1 MILEII
7 SINLSRNK
15 KIIFKNFCLKIL
27 SSRIITLIGRNGSG
41 KTSLLEMIVGLLKP
55 ESGVIKINNINIQ
68 EIGERKRDQFIY
80 IPYEDALKEDLTISE
95 NLQIWANLASVD
107 LSKELFDKSL
117 NYFSLSEIK
126 HVLVGKLS
134 KGQKKKIALTKLLLT
149 NCSLWILDEPFNS
162 LDKESIEILKKLFLS
177 HKKNG
182 GVVLFASHI
191 DIKIRSK
198 INVFLKPPKTPLVKT
213 TKIDNW
219 EALR

>member
-15 KIIFKNFCLKIL
+15 KKIFKNFCLKTMGSEIV
-27 SSRIITLIGRNGSG
+27 TLIGRNGSG
-41 KTSLLEMIVGLLKP
+41 KTSLLEIIVGLLKP
-55 ESGVIKINNINIQ
+55 ESGTVKINSINIE

-80 IPYEDALKEDLTISE
+80 IPYEDALKDDLTICE
-95 NLQIWANLASVD
+95 NLQIWANLAGVN
-107 LSKELFDKSL
+107 LSKELFEKSL
-117 NYFSLSEIK
+117 DYFSLSEIK
-126 HVLVGKLS
+126 HILVGKLS
-134 KGQKKKIALTKLLLT
+134 QGQKKKIALTKLLLI

-191 DIKIRSK
+191 DIKIRGN

-213 TKIDNW
+213 TKIDHW

>member
-15 KIIFKNFCLKIL
+15 KIIFKNFCLKIF
-27 SSRIITLIGRNGSG
+27 SSEIITLIGRNGSG
-41 KTSLLEMIVGLLKP
+41 KTSLLEMITGLLKP
-55 ESGVIKINNINIQ
+55 ESGVIRINKINI
-68 EIGERKRDQFIY
+68 EDIGERKRDQFIY
-80 IPYEDALKEDLTISE
+80 IPYEDALKENLTINE
-95 NLQIWANLASVD
+95 NLQIWANLASID
-107 LSKELFDKSL
+107 LSEKLFEKSL
-117 NYFSLSEIK
+117 NYFSLSKIK
-126 HVLVGKLS
+126 HVLVSKLS
-134 KGQKKKIALTKLLLT
+134 QGQKKKIALTKLLLT

-191 DIKIRSK
+191 DIKIRGK

-213 TKIDNW
+213 NKIDHW

>member
-15 KIIFKNFCLKIL
+15 KIIFKNFCLKIR
-27 SSRIITLIGRNGSG
+27 SSEIVTLIGRNGSG

-55 ESGVIKINNINIQ
+55 ESGVIKINSINIE
-68 EIGERKRDQFIY
+68 EIGERKKDQFIY
-80 IPYEDALKEDLTISE
+80 IPFDDALKEDLTICE
-95 NLQIWANLASVD
+95 NLQIWANLASIN
-107 LSKELFDKSL
+107 LSKELFEKSL
-117 NYFSLSEIK
+117 DYFSLSEIK
-126 HVLVGKLS
+126 NVLVGKLS
-134 KGQKKKIALTKLLLT
+134 QGQKKKIALTKLLLI

-182 GVVLFASHI
+182 GVILFASHI
-191 DIKIRSK
+191 DIKIRGK
-198 INVFLKPPKTPLVKT
+198 INVLLKPPKTPLVKT
-213 TKIDNW
+213 TKIDHW

>member
-15 KIIFKNFCLKIL
+15 KIIFKNFCLKII
-27 SSRIITLIGRNGSG
+27 SSEIVTLIGRNGSG

-55 ESGVIKINNINIQ
+55 ESGTIKINSINIE

-80 IPYEDALKEDLTISE
+80 IPHEDALKEDLTIYE
-95 NLQIWANLASVD
+95 NLQIWASIASVN
-107 LSKELFDKSL
+107 LSKELFEKSL
-117 NYFSLSEIK
+117 DYFSLSEIK

-134 KGQKKKIALTKLLLT
+134 QGQKKKIALTKLLLI

-162 LDKESIEILKKLFLS
+162 LDKESIEILKKLFLL

-191 DIKIRSK
+191 DIKIRGK

-213 TKIDNW
+213 TKIDHW

>member
-15 KIIFKNFCLKIL
+15 KIIFKNFCLKIF
-27 SSRIITLIGRNGSG
+27 SSEIITLIGRNGSG
-41 KTSLLEMIVGLLKP
+41 KTSLLEMITGLLKP
-55 ESGVIKINNINIQ
+55 DSGVIRINKINIE
-68 EIGERKRDQFIY
+68 EIGERKRDLFIY
-80 IPYEDALKEDLTISE
+80 IPYEDALKENLTINE
-95 NLQIWANLASVD
+95 NLQIWANLASID
-107 LSKELFDKSL
+107 LSEKLFEKSL
-117 NYFSLSEIK
+117 NYFSLSKIK
-126 HVLVGKLS
+126 HVLVSKLS
-134 KGQKKKIALTKLLLT
+134 QGQKKKIALTKLLLT

-162 LDKESIEILKKLFLS
+162 LDIESIEILKKLFLS

-191 DIKIRSK
+191 DIKIRGK

-213 TKIDNW
+213 NKIDHW

>member
-15 KIIFKNFCLKIL
+15 KIIFKNFCLKIIN
-27 SSRIITLIGRNGSG
+27 SAIITLIGRNGSG
-41 KTSLLEMIVGLLKP
+41 KTSLLEMITGLLKP
-55 ESGVIKINNINIQ
+55 ESGIIRINKINI
-68 EIGERKRDQFIY
+68 EDIGERKRDQFIY
-80 IPYEDALKEDLTISE
+80 IPYEDALKENLTINE
-95 NLQIWANLASVD
+95 NLQIWANLASID
-107 LSKELFDKSL
+107 LSEKLFEKSL
-117 NYFSLSEIK
+117 NYFSLSKIK
-126 HVLVGKLS
+126 HVLVSKLS
-134 KGQKKKIALTKLLLT
+134 QGQKKKIALTKLLLT

-182 GVVLFASHI
+182 GVILFASHI
-191 DIKIRSK
+191 DIKIRGK

-213 TKIDNW
+213 NKIDHW

>member
-15 KIIFKNFCLKIL
+15 KIIFKNFCLKIM
-27 SSRIITLIGRNGSG
+27 SNEIVTLIGRNGSG

-55 ESGVIKINNINIQ
+55 ESGAIKINSTSIE
-68 EIGERKRDQFIY
+68 EIGERKKDQFIY
-80 IPYEDALKEDLTISE
+80 IPHEDALKEDLTIYD
-95 NLQIWANLASVD
+95 NLQIWTNLANIT
-107 LSKELFDKSL
+107 LSKELFEKSL
-117 NYFSLSEIK
+117 DYFSLSEIK

-134 KGQKKKIALTKLLLT
+134 QGQKKKIALTKLLLT
-149 NCSLWILDEPFNS
+149 SCSLWILDEPFNS

-177 HKKNG
+177 HKKKG

-191 DIKIRSK
+191 DIKMRGK
-198 INVFLKPPKTPLVKT
+198 INVFLKPPKAPLIKI
-213 TKIDNW
+213 TKIDHW

>member
-7 SINLSRNK
+7 SIDLSRNK
-15 KIIFKNFCLKIL
+15 KKIFKNFCLKII
-27 SSRIITLIGRNGSG
+27 SSEIVTLIGRNGSG

-55 ESGVIKINNINIQ
+55 ESGAIKINSINIE
-68 EIGERKRDQFIY
+68 EIGERKRDHFIY
-80 IPYEDALKEDLTISE
+80 LPYQDALKEDLTTYE
-95 NLQIWANLASVD
+95 NLQIWADLASVN
-107 LSKELFDKSL
+107 LSKELFEKSL
-117 NYFSLSEIK
+117 DYFSLSEIK

-134 KGQKKKIALTKLLLT
+134 QGQKKKIALTKLLLI

-162 LDKESIEILKKLFLS
+162 LDKQSIEILKKLFLS

-191 DIKIRSK
+191 DIKISSK
-198 INVFLKPPKTPLVKT
+198 INIFLKPPKTPLNKT
-213 TKIDNW
+213 TKIDQW

>member
-15 KIIFKNFCLKIL
+15 KIIFKNFSLKII
-27 SSRIITLIGRNGSG
+27 SGEIVTLIGRNGSG

-55 ESGVIKINNINIQ
+55 ESGAIKINSINIE

-80 IPYEDALKEDLTISE
+80 IPYEDALKEDLTICE
-95 NLQIWANLASVD
+95 NLQIWANLASVN
-107 LSKELFDKSL
+107 LSKELLEKSL
-117 NYFSLSEIK
+117 DYFSLSEIK
-126 HVLVGKLS
+126 NVLVGKLS
-134 KGQKKKIALTKLLLT
+134 QGQKKKIALTKLLLI
-149 NCSLWILDEPFNS
+149 NCGLWILDEPFNS

-177 HKKNG
+177 HKKKG

-191 DIKIRSK
+191 DIKIRGK

-213 TKIDNW
+213 TKIDDW

>member
-15 KIIFKNFCLKIL
+15 KIIFKNFCLKIIR
-27 SSRIITLIGRNGSG
+27 SEIVTLIGRNGSG

-55 ESGVIKINNINIQ
+55 ESGAIKINSVSIE
-68 EIGERKRDQFIY
+68 EIGERKKDQFIY
-80 IPYEDALKEDLTISE
+80 IPHEDALKEDLTINE
-95 NLQIWANLASVD
+95 NLQIWASIANVN
-107 LSKELFDKSL
+107 LSKEHFEKCLD
-117 NYFSLSEIK
+117 YFSLSEIK

-134 KGQKKKIALTKLLLT
+134 QGQKKKIALTKLLLI

-182 GVVLFASHI
+182 GVILFASHI
-191 DIKIRSK
+191 DIKINGK

-213 TKIDNW
+213 TKIDHW

>member
-15 KIIFKNFCLKIL
+15 KIIFKNFCLKII
-27 SSRIITLIGRNGSG
+27 SNKIVTLIGRNGSG

-55 ESGVIKINNINIQ
+55 ESGTIKINNICI
-68 EIGERKRDQFIY
+68 EEVGKRKRDQFVY
-80 IPYEDALKEDLTISE
+80 IPHEDALKEDLTIYE
-95 NLQIWANLASVD
+95 NLQIWADLASEN
-107 LSKELFDKSL
+107 LSKELFERSL
-117 NYFSLSEIK
+117 DYFSLSKIK

-134 KGQKKKIALTKLLLT
+134 QGQKKKVALTKLLLI
-149 NCSLWILDEPFNS
+149 NCNLWILDEPFNS

-182 GVVLFASHI
+182 GVILFASHI
-191 DIKIRSK
+191 DIKIRGK

-213 TKIDNW
+213 TKIDHW

>member
-55 ESGVIKINNINIQ
+55 ESGAIKINNINIQ

-95 NLQIWANLASVD
+95 NLQIWANLADVD

-117 NYFSLSEIK
+117 NYFSLCEIK

-134 KGQKKKIALTKLLLT
+134 KGQKKK
-149 NCSLWILDEPFNS
+149 NRFD
-162 LDKESIEILKKLFLS
+162 
-177 HKKNG
+177 
-182 GVVLFASHI
+182 
-191 DIKIRSK
+191 
-198 INVFLKPPKTPLVKT
+198 
-213 TKIDNW
+213 
-219 EALR
+219 

>member
-15 KIIFKNFCLKIL
+15 KIIFKNFCLKIIT
-27 SSRIITLIGRNGSG
+27 SEIITLIGRNGSG

-55 ESGVIKINNINIQ
+55 ESGEIKINNTNIK

-95 NLQIWANLASVD
+95 NLHIWANLAGVNIN
-107 LSKELFDKSL
+107 KELFEKSL

-134 KGQKKKIALTKLLLT
+134 QGQKKKIALTKLLLI
-149 NCSLWILDEPFNS
+149 NCNLWILDEPFNS
-162 LDKESIEILKKLFLS
+162 LDKESIEILKKLFLL

-182 GVVLFASHI
+182 GVVLLASHI
-191 DIKIRSK
+191 DTKIANK
-198 INVFLKPPKTPLVKT
+198 INVFLTPPKNTLVKT
-213 TKIDNW
+213 ISTDSW

>member
-15 KIIFKNFCLKIL
+15 KIIFKNFCMKVK
-27 SSRIITLIGRNGSG
+27 SSEIVTLIGRNGSG

-55 ESGVIKINNINIQ
+55 ESGAIKINSLSIE

-80 IPYEDALKEDLTISE
+80 IPHEDALKEDLTINE
-95 NLQIWANLASVD
+95 NLQIWANLASIN
-107 LSKELFDKSL
+107 LSKKLFEKSL
-117 NYFSLSEIK
+117 DYFSLSEIK
-126 HVLVGKLS
+126 HILVGKLS
-134 KGQKKKIALTKLLLT
+134 EGQKKKIALTKLLLI

-162 LDKESIEILKKLFLS
+162 LDKESVEILKKLFLS

-191 DIKIRSK
+191 DIKIRGK
-198 INVFLKPPKTPLVKT
+198 INVFLKPPKTPLLKT
-213 TKIDNW
+213 TKIDDW

>member
-15 KIIFKNFCLKIL
+15 KIIFKNFCLKII
-27 SSRIITLIGRNGSG
+27 SNKIVTLIGRNGSG

-55 ESGVIKINNINIQ
+55 ESGTIKINNISI
-68 EIGERKRDQFIY
+68 EEVGERKRDQFIY
-80 IPYEDALKEDLTISE
+80 IPHQDALKEDLTIYE
-95 NLQIWANLASVD
+95 NLQIWANIANVN
-107 LSKELFDKSL
+107 LSKELFEKSL
-117 NYFSLSEIK
+117 DYFSLSEIK
-126 HVLVGKLS
+126 HILVGKLS
-134 KGQKKKIALTKLLLT
+134 EGQKKKIALTKLLLI

-162 LDKESIEILKKLFLS
+162 LDKESVEILKKLFLS
-177 HKKNG
+177 HKRNG

-191 DIKIRSK
+191 DIKIRGN

-213 TKIDNW
+213 TKFDHW

>member
-1 MILEII
+1 MKI
-7 SINLSRNK
+7 SK
-15 KIIFKNFCLKIL
+15 K
-27 SSRIITLIGRNGSG
+27 
-41 KTSLLEMIVGLLKP
+41 
-55 ESGVIKINNINIQ
+55 
-68 EIGERKRDQFIY
+68 
-80 IPYEDALKEDLTISE
+80 
-95 NLQIWANLASVD
+95 
-107 LSKELFDKSL
+107 LFEKSL
-117 NYFSLSEIK
+117 DYFSLSDIK

-134 KGQKKKIALTKLLLT
+134 QGQKKKIALTKLLLI
-149 NCSLWILDEPFNS
+149 NCGLWILDEPFNS

-191 DIKIRSK
+191 DIKIRNI

>member
-15 KIIFKNFCLKIL
+15 KIIFKNFCLKIIR
-27 SSRIITLIGRNGSG
+27 SEIVTLIGRNGSG

-55 ESGVIKINNINIQ
+55 ESGAIKINSVSIE

-80 IPYEDALKEDLTISE
+80 IPFEDALKEDLTICE
-95 NLQIWANLASVD
+95 NLQIWANLASIN
-107 LSKELFDKSL
+107 LSKKLFEKSL
-117 NYFSLSEIK
+117 DYFSLSEIK
-126 HVLVGKLS
+126 NVLVGKLS
-134 KGQKKKIALTKLLLT
+134 QGQKKKIALTKLLLI

-182 GVVLFASHI
+182 GVILFASHI
-191 DIKIRSK
+191 DIKIRGK
-198 INVFLKPPKTPLVKT
+198 INVLLKPPKTPLVKT
-213 TKIDNW
+213 TKIDHW

>member
-15 KIIFKNFCLKIL
+15 KIIFKNFCLKIIR
-27 SSRIITLIGRNGSG
+27 SEIVTLIGRNGSG

-55 ESGVIKINNINIQ
+55 ESGDIKINSVSI
-68 EIGERKRDQFIY
+68 EGIGERKRDQFIY
-80 IPYEDALKEDLTISE
+80 IPHQDALKEDLTIYE
-95 NLQIWANLASVD
+95 NLQIWANIANVN
-107 LSKELFDKSL
+107 LSKELFEKSL
-117 NYFSLSEIK
+117 DYFSLSEIK
-126 HVLVGKLS
+126 HILVGKLS
-134 KGQKKKIALTKLLLT
+134 EGQKKKIALTKLLLI

-162 LDKESIEILKKLFLS
+162 LDKESVEILKKLFLS
-177 HKKNG
+177 HKRNG

-191 DIKIRSK
+191 DIKIRGN

-213 TKIDNW
+213 TKIDHW

>member
-15 KIIFKNFCLKIL
+15 KIIFKNFCLKIF
-27 SSRIITLIGRNGSG
+27 SSEIITLIGRNGSG
-41 KTSLLEMIVGLLKP
+41 KTSLLEMITGLLKP
-55 ESGVIKINNINIQ
+55 ESGVIRINKINIE

-80 IPYEDALKEDLTISE
+80 IPYEDALKENLTINE
-95 NLQIWANLASVD
+95 NLQIWANLASID
-107 LSKELFDKSL
+107 LSEKLFEKSL
-117 NYFSLSEIK
+117 NYFSLSKIK
-126 HVLVGKLS
+126 HVLVSKLS
-134 KGQKKKIALTKLLLT
+134 QGQKKKIALTKLLLT

-191 DIKIRSK
+191 DIKIRGK

-213 TKIDNW
+213 NKFDHW

>member
-15 KIIFKNFCLKIL
+15 KIIFKDFCLKIKN
-27 SSRIITLIGRNGSG
+27 SEIVTLIGRNGSG

-55 ESGVIKINNINIQ
+55 ESGTIKINSIDI
-68 EIGERKRDQFIY
+68 EDIGERKRDQFIY
-80 IPYEDALKEDLTISE
+80 IPFEDALKEDLTICE
-95 NLQIWANLASVD
+95 NLQIWANLACIN
-107 LSKELFDKSL
+107 LSKKLFEKSL
-117 NYFSLSEIK
+117 DYFSLSEIK
-126 HVLVGKLS
+126 NVLVGKLS
-134 KGQKKKIALTKLLLT
+134 QGQKKKIALTKLLLI

-182 GVVLFASHI
+182 GVILFASHI
-191 DIKIRSK
+191 DIKINGK
-198 INVFLKPPKTPLVKT
+198 INVLLKPPKTPLVKT
-213 TKIDNW
+213 TKIDHW

>member
-15 KIIFKNFCLKIL
+15 KIIFKNFCLKIF
-27 SSRIITLIGRNGSG
+27 SSEIITLIGRNGSG
-41 KTSLLEMIVGLLKP
+41 KTSLLEMITGLLKP
-55 ESGVIKINNINIQ
+55 ESGVIRINKINI
-68 EIGERKRDQFIY
+68 EDIGERKRDQFIY
-80 IPYEDALKEDLTISE
+80 IPYEDALKENLTINE
-95 NLQIWANLASVD
+95 NLQIWANLASID
-107 LSKELFDKSL
+107 LSEKLFEKSL
-117 NYFSLSEIK
+117 NYFSLSKIK
-126 HVLVGKLS
+126 HVLVSKLS
-134 KGQKKKIALTKLLLT
+134 QGQKKKIALTKLLLT

-162 LDKESIEILKKLFLS
+162 LDKESIEILKKLFLL

-191 DIKIRSK
+191 DIKIRDK

-213 TKIDNW
+213 NKIDHW

>member
-15 KIIFKNFCLKIL
+15 KIIFKNFCLKIF
-27 SSRIITLIGRNGSG
+27 SSEIITLIGRNGSG
-41 KTSLLEMIVGLLKP
+41 KTSLLEMITGLLKP
-55 ESGVIKINNINIQ
+55 ESGVIRINKINIE

-80 IPYEDALKEDLTISE
+80 IPYEDALKENLTINE
-95 NLQIWANLASVD
+95 NLQIWANLASID
-107 LSKELFDKSL
+107 LSEKLFEKSL
-117 NYFSLSEIK
+117 NYFSLSKIK
-126 HVLVGKLS
+126 HVLVSKLS
-134 KGQKKKIALTKLLLT
+134 QGQKKKIALTKLLLT

-191 DIKIRSK
+191 DIKIRGK
-198 INVFLKPPKTPLVKT
+198 INIFLKPPKTPLVKT
-213 TKIDNW
+213 NKIDHW

>member
-15 KIIFKNFCLKIL
+15 KIIFKNFCLKII
-27 SSRIITLIGRNGSG
+27 SSEIVTLIGRNGSG

-55 ESGVIKINNINIQ
+55 ESGAIKINSINIE

-80 IPYEDALKEDLTISE
+80 IPYEDALKEDLTICE
-95 NLQIWANLASVD
+95 NLQIWANLAGVN
-107 LSKELFDKSL
+107 LSKELFEKSL
-117 NYFSLSEIK
+117 DYFSLSEIK

-134 KGQKKKIALTKLLLT
+134 QGQKKKIALTKLLLI

-162 LDKESIEILKKLFLS
+162 LDKESIEILKKLFLL

-191 DIKIRSK
+191 DIKIRGK

>member
-27 SSRIITLIGRNGSG
+27 SSGIITLIGRNGSG

-55 ESGVIKINNINIQ
+55 ESGAIKINNINIQ

-95 NLQIWANLASVD
+95 NLGIWANLASID

-134 KGQKKKIALTKLLLT
+134 KGQKKK
-149 NCSLWILDEPFNS
+149 NRFD
-162 LDKESIEILKKLFLS
+162 
-177 HKKNG
+177 
-182 GVVLFASHI
+182 
-191 DIKIRSK
+191 
-198 INVFLKPPKTPLVKT
+198 
-213 TKIDNW
+213 
-219 EALR
+219 

>member
-15 KIIFKNFCLKIL
+15 KIIFKNFCLKII
-27 SSRIITLIGRNGSG
+27 SSEIVTLIGRNGSG

-55 ESGVIKINNINIQ
+55 ESGVIKINSINIE

-80 IPYEDALKEDLTISE
+80 IPFEDALKEDLTICE
-95 NLQIWANLASVD
+95 NLQIWANLASIN
-107 LSKELFDKSL
+107 LSKKLFEKSL
-117 NYFSLSEIK
+117 DYFSLSEIK
-126 HVLVGKLS
+126 NVLVGKLS
-134 KGQKKKIALTKLLLT
+134 QGQKKKVALTKLLLI
-149 NCSLWILDEPFNS
+149 NCNLWILDEPFNS

-182 GVVLFASHI
+182 GVILFASHI
-191 DIKIRSK
+191 DIKINGK
-198 INVFLKPPKTPLVKT
+198 INVLLKPPKTPLVKT
-213 TKIDNW
+213 TKIDHW

>member
-15 KIIFKNFCLKIL
+15 KKIFKNFCLKTMGSEIV
-27 SSRIITLIGRNGSG
+27 TLIGRNGSG
-41 KTSLLEMIVGLLKP
+41 KTSLLEIIVGLLKP
-55 ESGVIKINNINIQ
+55 ESGTVKINSINIE

-80 IPYEDALKEDLTISE
+80 IPHEDALKEDLTINE
-95 NLQIWANLASVD
+95 NLQIWANLAGVN
-107 LSKELFDKSL
+107 LSKELFEKSL
-117 NYFSLSEIK
+117 DYFSLSEIK
-126 HVLVGKLS
+126 HILVGKLS
-134 KGQKKKIALTKLLLT
+134 QGQKKKIALTKLLLI

-162 LDKESIEILKKLFLS
+162 LDKESVEILKKLFLS
-177 HKKNG
+177 HKRNG

-191 DIKIRSK
+191 DIKIRGK

-213 TKIDNW
+213 TKIDHW